1 MISLPQTVLQWAQKQ
16 AGWFYLAQVAQEDQV
31 AQVDQVAQEA
41 VSTTLLWLPPD
52 A

>member
-16 AGWFYLAQVAQEDQV
+16 AGWFYLAQVAQV
-31 AQVDQVAQEA
+31 ALVDQVDQADQEA